1 MYAQVHK
8 NKPEPSIY
16 SELGPGG
23 RDGPKPTIAPSNYAE
38 AKDIFDEYSN
48 LKDEE
53 EKKKKSECAYDYGPN
68 DDSHNI

>member
-23 RDGPKPTIAPSNYAE
+23 RDGPKPVVAQSNYAE
-38 AKDIFDEYSN
+38 AKDIFADYSN
-48 LKDEE
+48 VKDEE
-53 EKKKKSECAYDYGPN
+53 GKKENEGAYGYVQSDN
-68 DDSHNI
+68 THNI